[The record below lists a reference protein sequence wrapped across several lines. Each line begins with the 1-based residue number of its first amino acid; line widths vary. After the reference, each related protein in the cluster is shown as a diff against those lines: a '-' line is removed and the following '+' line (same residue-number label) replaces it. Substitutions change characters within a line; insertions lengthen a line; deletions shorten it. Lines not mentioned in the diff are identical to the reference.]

1 MKNLFLFQQSLKKI
15 RWLWRSKMTD
25 LKPIANGFT
34 MAELAVGMV
43 VTLSVG
49 VMATSFIVRSNEQFS
64 QDSQKVEI
72 TQTSNAVLNLLAQDI
87 NRAGELVNSDNFAA
101 IQLWQ
106 NVTEPDPTH
115 GNTSTTFKFKLTL
128 RYALSSEQPL
138 CLNGLDVSKNPTEIV
153 FFQAKQA
160 DDNTICNTGTNNYK
174 VYPSSLQKWR
184 KDTGRCQIITPPPD
198 YTSNNN
204 PCTLAGFLAVH
215 DRATGRTSMFSYTG
229 DEETNSGPTSNKYRL
244 NGIHFEPALVNGV
257 LVENCVF
264 SPNNGTSGAQVYAI
278 EEKTYYFDESRG
290 QLWLQVNKSLDPE
303 KGPLGQRKPWQLLAD
318 NIHTMN
324 VSLATIVNSTLP
336 ISAPGNELIV
346 NNFARNAENCA
357 NTTENDKWRS
367 VRQVL
372 MSAVM
377 LDPEIAKKT
386 SNQSERS
393 SLMQALATSNPTEY
407 NKLKINQNVPVTN
420 AFMDNSI
427 SP

>member
-1 MKNLFLFQQSLKKI
+1 MKNTFIFRQLLKNS
-15 RWLWRSKMTD
+15 RWLWSSKMTK

-49 VMATSFIVRSNEQFS
+49 VMATTFIVRSNEQFS

-87 NRAGELVNSDNFAA
+87 NRAGESINSDSFAA

-106 NVTEPDPTH
+106 NVTEPDPMH
-115 GNTSTTFKFKLTL
+115 GYVPTTFKFKLTL
-128 RYALSSEQPL
+128 RYALSTEQPL
-138 CLNGLDVSKNPTEIV
+138 CLNGLNVSANPTEIV

-160 DDNTICNTGTNNYK
+160 TNNTICNTGTNDYT
-174 VYPSSLQKWR
+174 VYPQVLQKWR
-184 KDTGRCQIITPPPD
+184 KDIGRCQIITPTPD

-215 DRATGRTSMFSYTG
+215 DRTSGRTSMFSYTS

-244 NGIHFEPALVNGV
+244 SGVHFEPALVNGV
-257 LVENCVF
+257 LIDNCTF
-264 SPNNGTSGAQVYAI
+264 SPNNGTAGAQVYAI

-290 QLWLQVNKSLDPE
+290 QLWLRVNKSLDPE
-303 KGPLGQRKPWQLLAD
+303 KGPNGTRKPRQLLAD

-336 ISAPGNELIV
+336 ISAPNNELIV

-377 LDPEIAKKT
+377 LDPEIAQKT
-386 SNQSERS
+386 SNQSQRI

-420 AFMDNSI
+420 ASMDNTF